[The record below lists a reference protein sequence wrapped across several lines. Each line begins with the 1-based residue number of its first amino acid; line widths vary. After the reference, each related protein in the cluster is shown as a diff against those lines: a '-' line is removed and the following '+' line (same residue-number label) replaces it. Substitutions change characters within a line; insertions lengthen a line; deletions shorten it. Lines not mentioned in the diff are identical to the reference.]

1 MREMP
6 IKNLASFL
14 DEIHILDR
22 LCSRTAA
29 KTSCSSRPA
38 VLDCSNAQITDNAKS
53 VLAEAILHIYSERHS
68 VPTLFDVSE
77 FFLSSR
83 RVAVIDKSAV
93 DGQTAYEVHRLI
105 AQVLA
110 PYRDPRVR
118 KNTMHSDFSIRDLL
132 DPKRRISLY
141 ATVECE
147 EYSMNWQLER
157 LLVSM
162 IQYVIA
168 STVGTS
174 AADNPHILL
183 MLDDFIQ
190 LGYLPYCESS
200 LLHGS
205 SHGVQACLVAQD
217 VSQLNKIY
225 TKDNS
230 IMGNCHVQIYF
241 TPTNNESMML
251 LSKKLGMTPDEVSR
265 MSQEKE
271 LVFVGGHRPI
281 YGDKIRFYLE
291 PYFKKRVQAPPPFSD
306 TCVEQ
311 PTA

>member
-1 MREMP
+1 
-6 IKNLASFL
+6 
-14 DEIHILDR
+14 
-22 LCSRTAA
+22 
-29 KTSCSSRPA
+29 
-38 VLDCSNAQITDNAKS
+38 
-53 VLAEAILHIYSERHS
+53 
-68 VPTLFDVSE
+68 
-77 FFLSSR
+77 
-83 RVAVIDKSAV
+83 
-93 DGQTAYEVHRLI
+93 
-105 AQVLA
+105 
-110 PYRDPRVR
+110 
-118 KNTMHSDFSIRDLL
+118 
-132 DPKRRISLY
+132 
-141 ATVECE
+141 
-147 EYSMNWQLER
+147 MNWQLER

-306 TCVEQ
+306 KLHE
-311 PTA
+311 